1 MPCVNVPI
9 LVAVE
14 QLSDVIVPAGRF
26 TVLVNEQVCPPML
39 NEKLAVPLVVG
50 VPVNV
55 YVNEP
60 APLSKVPAVRVAV
73 NPVTPVD
80 VMVCAL

>member
-1 MPCVNVPI
+1 
-9 LVAVE
+9 
-14 QLSDVIVPAGRF
+14 
-26 TVLVNEQVCPPML
+26 ML
-39 NEKLAVPLVVG
+39 NEKLAVPLDTG
-50 VPVNV
+50 VPVIV
-55 YVNEP
+55 YVKLP